1 MVVLQYVLLCRA
13 LLERRIGSSTERSV
27 FPSPLTGY
35 ARSYNPALLIVGWFK
50 ATGLVQ
56 SVPFRTRELCWAV
69 LCMLVVGINNKFGF
83 FFPWKSLESK
93 KSEIYFDFTWDRL
106 VGVKYYTILDVPTAV
121 NLAVAKGLPD
131 NESPAS

>member
-1 MVVLQYVLLCRA
+1 M
-13 LLERRIGSSTERSV
+13 

-83 FFPWKSLESK
+83 FFLGSRWKAKKVKSILISLG
-93 KSEIYFDFTWDRL
+93 ID
-106 VGVKYYTILDVPTAV
+106 
-121 NLAVAKGLPD
+121 
-131 NESPAS
+131 